1 MSKQQ
6 EAIQIAHF
14 ALGCIDS
21 ETPPL
26 DPFLLTIWQK
36 CNNAVAVPE
45 QHPDDAAVDAF
56 AEVMKAKLAKA
67 RAMGRSGWDNP
78 AWSHANI
85 ARALLQHV
93 VKGDPVDVANYAMFL
108 EHRRDSSR
116 PPENDILYVIVQG
129 EEQEPQYVA
138 TSWDFAQDHIKDA
151 QSEGCDV
158 SAWVVRHA
166 ILLR

>member
-1 MSKQQ
+1 MRKQQ

-36 CNNAVAVPE
+36 CHDAVAVAGPE

-67 RAMGRSGWDNP
+67 RAMGRPQSGP
-78 AWSHANI
+78 
-85 ARALLQHV
+85 
-93 VKGDPVDVANYAMFL
+93 
-108 EHRRDSSR
+108 
-116 PPENDILYVIVQG
+116 
-129 EEQEPQYVA
+129 
-138 TSWDFAQDHIKDA
+138 TSP
-151 QSEGCDV
+151 
-158 SAWVVRHA
+158 
-166 ILLR
+166 L